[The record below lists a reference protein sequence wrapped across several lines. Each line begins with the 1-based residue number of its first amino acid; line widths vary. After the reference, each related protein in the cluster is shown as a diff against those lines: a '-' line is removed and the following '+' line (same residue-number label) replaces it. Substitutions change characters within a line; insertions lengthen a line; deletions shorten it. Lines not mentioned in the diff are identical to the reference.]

1 MTAKTL
7 HARSMLCHASQ
18 VCSVSWSIVRG
29 KGTEISIPV
38 TTLTLTRYTYTNDN
52 AIEPVPT
59 HRSRFSTV
67 ELTESFAEDP
77 KIIEA
82 RNEIVDVCVGSIF
95 RAAHQCIV

>member
-1 MTAKTL
+1 
-7 HARSMLCHASQ
+7 
-18 VCSVSWSIVRG
+18 VRG
-29 KGTEISIPV
+29 KEAKISIPV
-38 TTLTLTRYTYTNDN
+38 TTLTLTRCTYTNNN

-67 ELTESFAEDP
+67 ELTESFAEDA

-82 RNEIVDVCVGSIF
+82 GNEIVDVCVGSIF